1 MVNHLAMQVM
11 AVIGDIVGSR
21 TVAQRAAFQK
31 RLAKALEH
39 ATRSARH
46 LASPY
51 TITLGDEFQAVYRK
65 ADGLFAD
72 AMAIMA
78 EIHPVRTRF
87 AFGVG
92 ELSTRINP
100 TQALGMDGP
109 SFHYARADIIA
120 LKDDERLIR
129 ISGQPTDAWRLA
141 NHVLNLLSHQLNGWS
156 RNRLLILTGLLR
168 GEAVKD
174 IEAGLQIS
182 RVAVYKNIRAA
193 ALDEVVGICQQ
204 LEAARNDSLRNP

>member
-1 MVNHLAMQVM
+1 MQVI

-21 TVAQRAAFQK
+21 TVTQRAAFQK
-31 RLAKALEH
+31 RLVKALEH

-65 ADGLFAD
+65 ADGVFAN
-72 AMAIMA
+72 AVAIMA
-78 EIHPVRTRF
+78 EIYPVRTRF
-87 AFGVG
+87 SFGVG

-109 SFHYARADIIA
+109 SFHDARAALTA

-129 ISGQPTDAWRLA
+129 IGGRPAAGWGLA
-141 NHVLNLLSHQLNGWS
+141 NHVLNLLSHELNGWS
-156 RNRLLILTGLLR
+156 RNRLLILAGLLR
-168 GEAVKD
+168 GESVKD

-204 LEAARNDSLRNP
+204 LEAAMNQALRNP